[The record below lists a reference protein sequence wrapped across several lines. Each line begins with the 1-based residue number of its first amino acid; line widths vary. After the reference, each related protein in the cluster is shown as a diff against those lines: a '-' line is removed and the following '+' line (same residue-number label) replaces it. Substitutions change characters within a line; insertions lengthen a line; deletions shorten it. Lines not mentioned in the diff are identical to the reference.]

1 MSREIGDN
9 PTMHAAPRT
18 SSCAQVE
25 HEAGIVHNDPPEP
38 RRAEPYTGEIF
49 LDLSQQFAFHGNRLA
64 LHCSR
69 YVPYH
74 RRSCLGSF
82 L

>member
-1 MSREIGDN
+1 MSRKVGGN
-9 PTMHAAPRT
+9 PTMHAASRT

-25 HEAGIVHNDPPEP
+25 HEAGIVHDNATEAG
-38 RRAEPYTGEIF
+38 RAEPYTGEIF

-64 LHCSR
+64 LHRSP

-74 RRSCLGSF
+74 RRSCLGTF